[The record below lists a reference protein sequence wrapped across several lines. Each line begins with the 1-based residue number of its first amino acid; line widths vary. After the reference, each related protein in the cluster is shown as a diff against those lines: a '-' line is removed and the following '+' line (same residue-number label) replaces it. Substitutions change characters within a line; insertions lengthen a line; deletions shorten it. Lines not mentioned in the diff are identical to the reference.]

1 MMWKRNRKEDV
12 AEATEVATEE
22 TTDNSVNVPLPSGT
36 EQTIW
41 KLDET
46 PVVVFNGEVTE
57 AYASIEAHV
66 AKHTDVLDFFVID
79 LKHELLKEGE
89 NENRLALT
97 ESEAWDLS
105 VALVQE
111 MAARKDSEDKFK
123 KLIVVVND
131 TADLL
136 HNEDPENID
145 RYMQFRGYM
154 QTVEGE
160 GGKLGI
166 HVLYA

>member
-1 MMWKRNRKEDV
+1 MMWKRNRKESSV
-12 AEATEVATEE
+12 EATEVTKEE
-22 TTDNSVNVPLPSGT
+22 TPDNSANVPLPTGT

-41 KLDET
+41 NLDEN
-46 PVVVFNGEVTE
+46 PVVVFNGETAE

-66 AKHTDVLDFFVID
+66 AKHTDLLDFFVFD
-79 LKHELLKEGE
+79 LKHGLLKEG

-111 MAARKDSEDKFK
+111 LEARKEDSEDKFK
-123 KLIVVVND
+123 KIIVVVNN
-131 TADLL
+131 TSDLL
-136 HNEDPENID
+136 NNENPEHTEQ
-145 RYMQFRGYM
+145 YMQFREYM
-154 QTVEGE
+154 QIVEGE
-160 GGKLGI
+160 GGKHGI